1 MTPAESGAREE
12 NLGFEGRTPGI
23 VGGPGEIS
31 ARIDRLPATRTIWT
45 YVVLLS
51 LGFFFELYD
60 MLFSAYVAPGLVKA
74 GILTPT
80 TPGLFGTTGVAS
92 FIAALFAG
100 LFIGTIACGFLA
112 DKFGRRAIFT
122 WSLLWYSAADIILAF
137 QNTAFGLNFW
147 RFVSGLGLGLEIVT
161 IGAFISELVPKT
173 SRGKAFACCQTIGF
187 CCVPI
192 IALLAY
198 LLVPIAPLG
207 FDGWRWIVL
216 IGADAAI
223 FIWFIR
229 LALPESPRWLARQ
242 GRLAEADRVL
252 AAIEAKVEKDYG
264 QPLPP
269 PGPPPLI
276 APSGRFADMWVP
288 PLRERVIMLS
298 VFNIFQTIG
307 FYGFNNWAPTLL
319 IAQGI
324 DITKSLAYSSVIAI
338 AAPFGPLLG
347 FFIGDRVERKY
358 IICAAAATIMICGLL
373 FAATTEAAI
382 VIVMGVG
389 LTLGSNTLS
398 YSFHAYQQELFP
410 TGIRARAA
418 GFVYSWSRLSVIFNS
433 FIIAFVLGR
442 FGTSGVFVFIAAA
455 MVAVIA
461 TIGLFGPRT
470 RNLSLEQISA
480 KSAALEG

>member
-1 MTPAESGAREE
+1 
-12 NLGFEGRTPGI
+12 LGFEGRTPGL
-23 VGGPGEIS
+23 GAGEIS

-60 MLFSAYVAPGLVKA
+60 MLFSAYVAPGIVKA

-112 DKFGRRAIFT
+112 DRFGRRVIFT
-122 WSLLWYSAADIILAF
+122 WSLLWYSAADVILAF
-137 QNTAFGLNFW
+137 QDTAFWLNFW

-173 SRGKAFACCQTIGF
+173 ARGQAFACCQTIGF

-192 IALLAY
+192 IAFLAY

-216 IGADAAI
+216 IGAEAAI
-223 FIWFIR
+223 FVWFIR

-252 AAIEAKVEKDYG
+252 AAIEAKVEKEYG
-264 QPLPP
+264 RPLPP
-269 PGPPPLI
+269 PEAPPLI
-276 APSGRFADMWVP
+276 APSGRFADLWAP
-288 PLRERVIMLS
+288 TLRGRVIMLS

-324 DITKSLAYSSVIAI
+324 DVTKSLAYSSIIAI
-338 AAPFGPLLG
+338 AAPFGPMLG
-347 FFIGDRVERKY
+347 FFIGDRIERKT
-358 IICAAAATIMICGLL
+358 IICAAAAAILIFGLL

-382 VIVMGVG
+382 IILMGVG
-389 LTLGSNTLS
+389 LILGSNTLS

-433 FIIAFVLGR
+433 FIIAFILGR
-442 FGTSGVFVFIAAA
+442 FGTKGVFIFIAAA
-455 MVAVIA
+455 MLMVIA

-470 RNLSLEQISA
+470 RNLSLEEISDEPA
-480 KSAALEG
+480 TLEG